1 MSDLHPIT
9 CPDLLK
15 EAESII
21 RDHEALLLLNAVIT
35 DLTDYGVTRHQLFVA
50 VDVLDYFRRLR
61 MVPRPESA
69 LPIFLG
75 LEGEAA
81 LNKIIA
87 RWSDESRDW
96 GER

>member
-21 RDHEALLLLNAVIT
+21 RDHEDMLLLNALVT
-35 DLTDYGVTRHQLFVA
+35 DLAAYGVTSNQLFVA
-50 VDVLDYFRRLR
+50 VDVCGYFERLR

-69 LPIFLG
+69 LSIFLG

-81 LNKIIA
+81 LRRIIA
-87 RWSDESRDW
+87 AN
-96 GER
+96 